1 MVWFCLCCAAAG
13 ASFCCS
19 SSMQL
24 CCVTTSATA
33 TRVAY
38 AIMFTISSIVAWI
51 MLAGSIGEKL
61 NSQRKFT
68 GDIAACESG
77 DNDQQCAARWSQLA
91 VFRIMF
97 AAFLF
102 FGFMGMLMC
111 GVRNSRDV
119 RAAWQNGFWFFK
131 VMLWIGLTVAAFF
144 IPNKWFSDAW
154 GYIGL
159 AGACIYMIVQG
170 TSIILFAHA
179 WAAQFK
185 SDDQAIRNRA
195 GTTIPIGFMVATAFS
210 FTVTVLLYVY
220 YTYGDSRGGC
230 ERNKVLISMNLVLC
244 ILMYICGLASNV
256 ESTRGLL
263 QPAVISAYTTYLTW
277 SAVTQTTDRC
287 LPTDNDPSDWLTLVI
302 GFCLTLAIVLSA
314 STVYPSEEAL
324 KANAD
329 AAEPQRDVDPNERLH
344 PTIDNEYAMIQYIW
358 WQFHWLIALACC
370 FMQNV
375 LTNWATIR
383 TSDGGTTGAEVD
395 AGDSVAPIW
404 VQASAGYIVI
414 AIYLWDVMGPSIG
427 ARLCP
432 NRTFEP
438 RDKRTYI

>member
-1 MVWFCLCCAAAG
+1 MH
-13 ASFCCS
+13 
-19 SSMQL
+19 
-24 CCVTTSATA
+24 
-33 TRVAY
+33 
-38 AIMFTISSIVAWI
+38 
-51 MLAGSIGEKL
+51 
-61 NSQRKFT
+61 
-68 GDIAACESG
+68 
-77 DNDQQCAARWSQLA
+77 
-91 VFRIMF
+91 VFMHVF
-97 AAFLF
+97 
-102 FGFMGMLMC
+102 
-111 GVRNSRDV
+111 
-119 RAAWQNGFWFFK
+119 
-131 VMLWIGLTVAAFF
+131 
-144 IPNKWFSDAW
+144 
-154 GYIGL
+154 
-159 AGACIYMIVQG
+159 QG

-179 WAAQFK
+179 WAAQFT

-210 FTVTVLLYVY
+210 FTVTILLYVY

-230 ERNKVLISMNLVLC
+230 ERNKVLISMNLGLYISLHPLHRLQSNVYLYDLYGHGQVRSLTCERSVCVLAVLC

-370 FMQNV
+370 FMQV
-375 LTNWATIR
+375 L
-383 TSDGGTTGAEVD
+383 
-395 AGDSVAPIW
+395 
-404 VQASAGYIVI
+404 
-414 AIYLWDVMGPSIG
+414 
-427 ARLCP
+427 
-432 NRTFEP
+432 
-438 RDKRTYI
+438 